1 MASDATLVKLASIAG
16 ITILEAIALI
26 KGIDGALLATVFA
39 LLGGIAGYQVK
50 VAVEKRRAKK

>member
-39 LLGGIAGYQVK
+39 FLGGIAGYQVK